1 MKPTS
6 LTQRQIVIAK
16 VVLWILLFFPL
27 AYVLYGIYGA
37 VTRTSDLLGANPQ
50 SEIEHIT
57 GEWTMRMLLFTLAIT
72 PLRRITGWNWLIR
85 FRRLLGLF
93 GFFYAS
99 IHFCVYLWF
108 DQGFVWSS
116 ILADI
121 AKRRFIYVGFAA
133 WLLLVP
139 LTITSTT
146 GWIRRLGG
154 KRWNLVHRLTYVCA
168 GLGIIHFYWGQKA
181 DHEDPILYGSIL
193 AGLFAIRIFYNFRK
207 NTTKKPKGP
216 FIPTAE
222 QVGV

>member
-6 LTQRQIVIAK
+6 LTQRQVAMTK
-16 VVLWILLFFPL
+16 TVLWILLFLPL

-37 VTRTSDLLGANPQ
+37 VTHTSDLLGANPQ

-57 GEWTMRMLLFTLAIT
+57 GEWTMRTLLFTLAIT

-99 IHFCVYLWF
+99 IHFFVYLWF
-108 DQGFVWSS
+108 DQGFAWSS

-154 KRWNLVHRLTYVCA
+154 KRWNLLHRLTYICA
-168 GLGIIHFYWGQKA
+168 VLGIIHFYWGQKA
-181 DHEDPILYGSIL
+181 DREDPILYGSIL
-193 AGLFAIRIFYNFRK
+193 AGLFAIRIVYNFRK
-207 NTTKKPKGP
+207 NTTKKPKAP
-216 FIPTAE
+216 SIPTAE